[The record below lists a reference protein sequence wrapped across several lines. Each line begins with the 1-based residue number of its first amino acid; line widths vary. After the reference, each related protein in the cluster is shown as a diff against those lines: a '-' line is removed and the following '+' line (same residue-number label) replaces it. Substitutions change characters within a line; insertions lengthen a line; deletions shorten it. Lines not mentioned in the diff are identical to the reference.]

1 LCLEHRLPIEADEE
15 REKRDVDMLAILKK
29 NEHGM
34 TMIELLVTVALL
46 ALTTIAI
53 TKPIN
58 NDYRIWKTGDRYAE
72 VMQNALIGID
82 KMMRELKYAQRIIE
96 FSNPDDPEGYISF
109 TDRLGVN
116 RRFQYTNGYLLYDNI
131 DAINDPIS
139 RLSGPISSLRFTC
152 YQSDGLVPVP
162 PEEPNKVAVIQ
173 IDVITYDSEGRV
185 PEMPLG
191 ANVRTRMDKGD
202 DVLDITD
209 YCIYGRNG
217 VQIKNNASITSSD
230 FYNAPANIGALTN
243 FIVENNNVQVQ
254 GNIVTGGSLTLINNS
269 LVAHDVYVNN
279 TVDMRNGATVSG
291 NINCNGTV
299 LWNNNI
305 SGYIN
310 IAPDGI
316 MSPSGY
322 TGPLVYGGVNPL
334 KFYNPLPNPTS
345 FSVGSGSIDTGGGL
359 SLSPGTYG
367 DVTMSKSG
375 NLNLTTGRYFFK
387 SIYASNGGTININ
400 VTSGPVQIFIQ
411 GDLKKNNDGNEAI
424 YSVTGGSDKYKKVY
438 TEVHGNLYWSVPMGT
453 MYVHGNV
460 TITNASKDVGIIG
473 AIFSGGS
480 LNLEHPNTPLSF
492 IKAYPSILPWITP
505 IN

>member
-1 LCLEHRLPIEADEE
+1 
-15 REKRDVDMLAILKK
+15 MSAILKK
-29 NEHGM
+29 NERGM
-34 TMIELLVTVALL
+34 TMIELLITVVLL
-46 ALTTIAI
+46 ALTIIAI

-58 NDYRIWKTGDRYAE
+58 NDYRIWKSGDRYAE

-82 KMMRELKYAQRIIE
+82 KMMRELKYAQKII
-96 FSNPDDPEGYISF
+96 SISSPTNTQGYISF
-109 TDRLGVN
+109 TDRLGIDKK
-116 RRFQYTNGYLLYDNI
+116 FQYTTANGYLLYGPTGSLSN
-131 DAINDPIS
+131 
-139 RLSGPISSLRFTC
+139 LSGPISSLKFSC
-152 YQSDGLVPVP
+152 FQSDGAVPTD
-162 PEEPNKVAVIQ
+162 EPSKVTVIQ
-173 IDVITYDSEGRV
+173 IDVTTYDSEGRV
-185 PEMPLG
+185 PQMPLK
-191 ANVRTRMDKGD
+191 AKVRVRMDKGD

-209 YCIYGRNG
+209 YCIYGKNG

-230 FYNAPANIGALTN
+230 LYNAPANIGALTN
-243 FIVENNNVQVQ
+243 FIVEDNNVQVQ

-299 LWNNNI
+299 LWNSNI

-322 TGPLVYGGVNPL
+322 TGPLVIGGVNPL

-345 FSVGSGSIDTGGGL
+345 FSSGSGSIDTGGGL
-359 SLSPGTYG
+359 RLSPGAYG

-375 NLNLTTGRYFFK
+375 NLNLTTGRYFFH
-387 SIYASNGGTININ
+387 SIYASNGGTINID
-400 VTSGPVQIFIQ
+400 VTSGPVQIFIHH
-411 GDLKKNNDGNEAI
+411 DLKKNNDGNEAI
-424 YSVTGGSDKYKKVY
+424 FLVTGGSDKYKKVY

-453 MYVHGNV
+453 IYVHGNV
-460 TITNASKDVGIIG
+460 IITNASKDFGIIG

-480 LNLEHPNTPLSF
+480 LTLEHPNTPISF

-505 IN
+505 IY